1 LTFQN
6 GLQTATATR
15 NGVGNYTLS
24 WPTTGAATS
33 YVQLTCAAP
42 NNGPR
47 FVNYLNLTATSMN
60 VFVMNSTGG
69 NVDSDFN
76 VRVDA
81 PGA

>member
-1 LTFQN
+1 MTFQN

-15 NGVGNYTLS
+15 VNTGQYTLS

-42 NNGPR
+42 LNAPR
-47 FVNYLNLTATSMN
+47 FVNYINLTQTGMSVYVVN
-60 VFVMNSTGG
+60 QTGG
-69 NVDSDFN
+69 SVDSDFN

>member
-1 LTFQN
+1 MTFQD

-15 NGVGNYTLS
+15 NNIGNYTLS

-33 YVQLTCAAP
+33 YVQLTCAAF
-42 NNGPR
+42 NNAPR
-47 FVNYLNLTATSMN
+47 FVNYLNLTATGMN
-60 VFVMNSTGG
+60 VFIMNYTGG

-76 VRVDA
+76 IRVDA